1 MKCSEDR
8 ETLDK
13 SETKKILKSKD
24 PRMEPWGTPERT
36 ARDEK
41 RGKGLYI
48 GSINKFPPFDKQW
61 RYQYVIVQI
70 VSCKTPYRKVGH
82 LART

>member
-1 MKCSEDR
+1 
-8 ETLDK
+8 
-13 SETKKILKSKD
+13 
-24 PRMEPWGTPERT
+24 MEPWGTPERT

-70 VSCKTPYRKVGH
+70 VSCKRHIVRLDIWQEHNLVVANDGQYFE
-82 LART
+82 